1 MAFDHRPQ
9 PSAPA
14 GRPAQ
19 EVWSRVRDTTWRS
32 QVLGP
37 RWEAVVRDHIA
48 RGDQVGVGPVEQVGV
63 STVSDRAARR
73 SHELDLLAL
82 RAGEVVA
89 LGEAKLRKLGRDDLV
104 RLLRVRDLLGAP
116 NATIVLAPATGVE
129 LSSDAPANVIKVE
142 PADVY
147 T

>member
-1 MAFDHRPQ
+1 M
-9 PSAPA
+9 
-14 GRPAQ
+14 
-19 EVWSRVRDTTWRS
+19 
-32 QVLGP
+32 
-37 RWEAVVRDHIA
+37 
-48 RGDQVGVGPVEQVGV
+48 

-116 NATIVLAPATGVE
+116 NAMIVLASATGVE
-129 LSSDAPANVIKVE
+129 LSSDAPANVVKVE